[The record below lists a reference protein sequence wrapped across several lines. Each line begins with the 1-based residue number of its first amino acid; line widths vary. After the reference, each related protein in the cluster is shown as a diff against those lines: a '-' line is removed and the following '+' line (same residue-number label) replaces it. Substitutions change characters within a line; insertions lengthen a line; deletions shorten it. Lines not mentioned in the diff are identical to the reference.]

1 MGITHSPL
9 RYPGGKSVL
18 SALLGSFIETNNL
31 LDGIYVEAYAG
42 GAGAALKLLFSEFVS
57 QIVLNDADESVY
69 LFWYAI
75 VNHTED
81 FLKLIGDTPVTIEE
95 WRRQRYIFGNP
106 SCFDLVQVGFS
117 TFFLNRCNRSGI
129 LYAGPIGGQSQ
140 SGDWRLDVRFNKISL
155 IKRIERIALYKSRI
169 SIYNEDAL
177 LFLEKHVKVLSEE
190 NAKILVYVDPP
201 YYSKGSQ
208 LYLNYYSHDDHVALS
223 TYIINQNDYKWILSY
238 DDVPEIRKLYDG
250 LIRTVFSLNYSVYK
264 ARAGKEMIIY
274 CPDSNIPNREI
285 IH

>member
-9 RYPGGKSVL
+9 RYPGGKSIL
-18 SALLGSFIETNNL
+18 SPLLGSFIETNNL
-31 LDGIYVEAYAG
+31 LDGIYIEAYAG

-81 FLKLIGDTPVTIEE
+81 FLKLISDTPVTIEE
-95 WRRQRYIFGNP
+95 WKRQRYIFGNP
-106 SCFDLVQVGFS
+106 SCFDPVQVGFS

-155 IKRIERIALYKSRI
+155 IKRIEKIALYKSRI

-177 LFLEKHVKVLSEE
+177 LFLEKHVKALSEE
-190 NAKILVYVDPP
+190 NEKILVYLDPP

-208 LYLNYYSHDDHVALS
+208 LYLNYYGHDDHVALS
-223 TYIINQNDYKWILSY
+223 TYIINQNGYKWILSY

-274 CPDSNIPNREI
+274 CPGSNIPNREI